1 MRYNCYRGDNIKP
14 PPLGKTPSSNIWGDL
29 ENNKTPEEKFA
40 REAREKILSFFKAVL
55 QGKMV
60 QNGQN
65 MENNKTRAEHFEKF
79 GK

>member
-1 MRYNCYRGDNIKP
+1 MELGYLNYRGDNIK
-14 PPLGKTPSSNIWGDL
+14 PPLGKTPSSNIWRDL

-55 QGKMV
+55 QGKMA

-65 MENNKTRAEHFEKF
+65 MENNKTPSRTF
-79 GK
+79 